1 MREVGSKS
9 KARLRVRGK
18 GWEGEEGGGLVWWV
32 GFVGENG
39 GEGGRVRVVV
49 GDADADERVCGG
61 ELKGMGGVR
70 GGYVALIEAG
80 VWARRK
86 G

>member
-1 MREVGSKS
+1 MGSKS
-9 KARLRVRGK
+9 KGRVRVRGK
-18 GWEGEEGGGLVWWV
+18 GWEGEEGRRR
-32 GFVGENG
+32 FVDENG
-39 GEGGRVRVVV
+39 GEGGRVKVVV
-49 GDADADERVCGG
+49 GDVDADERVCGG
-61 ELKGMGGVR
+61 GLKGMGGVR